1 MKPVEAKEIAKQFL
15 ARMAPEASTR
25 WHEIRHR
32 NHIRRFEQKLG
43 LPELTDS
50 FITQHGRSVLS
61 GPFAGMV
68 YVPQATGSALMPKLV
83 GSYEAELHQLIEQI
97 VITGYDTVIDV
108 GCAEGY
114 YAIGLALRLPE
125 THVYAFDIDLEAQRL
140 CRAMSHLNGV
150 ENRVT
155 ISGKCGNE
163 DLNALLTKK
172 SLIVCDCEGFE
183 AELLQPDL
191 SSKLNHTDILVEFHE
206 HLNIGLTSLLLSRF
220 HDTHYPTV
228 ITAVE
233 RNANDY
239 PQIRFTEPESRQLT
253 VSEFRVNGQQW
264 AFLKSIVS

>member
-1 MKPVEAKEIAKQFL
+1 MKSTEVKQLAKQFF
-15 ARMAPEASTR
+15 ARIAPEVSSN

-50 FITQHGRSVLS
+50 YIVQHGRSVLS

-83 GSYEAELHQLIEQI
+83 GSYEAELHQLIDQI
-97 VITGYDTVIDV
+97 VITDYDTVIDV

-114 YAIGLALRLPE
+114 YAIGLAMRLPKA
-125 THVYAFDIDLEAQRL
+125 HIYAFDIDLKAQRL
-140 CRAMSHLNGV
+140 CRAMSQLNGV

-155 ISGKCGNE
+155 VSGKCGNE
-163 DLNALLTKK
+163 ELNTLLTKK

-183 AELLQPDL
+183 AELLRPDL
-191 SSKLNHTDILVEFHE
+191 SRKLNHADILVEFHE
-206 HLNIGLTSLLLSRF
+206 HLNVGLTSLLLSRF
-220 HDTHYPTV
+220 HETHRATIV
-228 ITAVE
+228 TALD
-233 RNANDY
+233 RDANDY
-239 PQIRFTEPESRQLT
+239 PQIRFTKPESRQLA

-264 AFLKSIVS
+264 AFLKSIWP